1 MYQIKCG
8 LKTLANWQPDISI
21 LNTLNLCVCVCVFFY
36 FLFFLFTDRLKVL
49 RHHPDKRKAQ
59 GEEIRPDDDYF
70 TCITKAWEIL
80 GNPRNRRS
88 FDSVDKEFD
97 DSIPTISEHTRSH
110 FYEVVTL

>member
-1 MYQIKCG
+1 M
-8 LKTLANWQPDISI
+8 
-21 LNTLNLCVCVCVFFY
+21 
-36 FLFFLFTDRLKVL
+36 

-97 DSIPTISEHTRSH
+97 DSIPTISEHTKSH
-110 FYEVVTL
+110 FYEVMTVLNLIYCILDVGYNVIKGTK

>member
-1 MYQIKCG
+1 M
-8 LKTLANWQPDISI
+8 
-21 LNTLNLCVCVCVFFY
+21 
-36 FLFFLFTDRLKVL
+36 KVL

-97 DSIPTISEHTRSH
+97 DSIPTVNEHTRNH
-110 FYEVVTL
+110 FYEVVRILHLSYCICGIL

>member
-1 MYQIKCG
+1 M
-8 LKTLANWQPDISI
+8 A
-21 LNTLNLCVCVCVFFY
+21 
-36 FLFFLFTDRLKVL
+36 FLRKACKFNVPCIFLDFADRLKVL

-88 FDSVDKEFD
+88 YDSVDKEFD
-97 DSIPTISEHTRSH
+97 DSIPTVNDHTRTN
-110 FYEVVTL
+110 FYEVVRCLVMLSNLGMHYDIFIVTK

>member
-1 MYQIKCG
+1 
-8 LKTLANWQPDISI
+8 
-21 LNTLNLCVCVCVFFY
+21 
-36 FLFFLFTDRLKVL
+36 LKVL

-97 DSIPTISEHTRSH
+97 DSIPTVNEHTRSH
-110 FYEVVTL
+110 FYEVVTALNLFCCTVELCCSVTKGTK

>member
-1 MYQIKCG
+1 MAFLRKVC
-8 LKTLANWQPDISI
+8 KFNV
-21 LNTLNLCVCVCVFFY
+21 LCV
-36 FLFFLFTDRLKVL
+36 FLHFADRLKVL

-88 FDSVDKEFD
+88 YDSVDKEFD
-97 DSIPTISEHTRSH
+97 DSIPTVNDHTRTN
-110 FYEVVTL
+110 FYEVVQYLVMLSNLGMHCDIFIVTK

>member
-1 MYQIKCG
+1 M
-8 LKTLANWQPDISI
+8 
-21 LNTLNLCVCVCVFFY
+21 FFY
-36 FLFFLFTDRLKVL
+36 FTDRLKVL

-97 DSIPTISEHTRSH
+97 DSIPAISENTRSH
-110 FYEVVTL
+110 FYEVVTALNLFYCTFDLGYNVIRGTK

>member
-1 MYQIKCG
+1 M
-8 LKTLANWQPDISI
+8 
-21 LNTLNLCVCVCVFFY
+21 FFY
-36 FLFFLFTDRLKVL
+36 FTDRLKVL

-97 DSIPTISEHTRSH
+97 DSIPTVSEHTRSH
-110 FYEVVTL
+110 FYEVMTALGLFHCTLDLSYNVIKGTE

>member
-1 MYQIKCG
+1 M
-8 LKTLANWQPDISI
+8 
-21 LNTLNLCVCVCVFFY
+21 NLCVFY
-36 FLFFLFTDRLKVL
+36 FTDRLKVL

-97 DSIPTISEHTRSH
+97 DSIPTVSEHTRSH
-110 FYEVVTL
+110 FYEVVTALNLFYHTLDLGYNVSKGTK